1 MKTPIIFIHKGN
13 PIYLQVALLQA
24 KKICTDEIFLLG
36 DETNN
41 FNYINHFN
49 ISDYD
54 NTKELKSIY
63 KHMSSNKYDYELFCI
78 QRWFIIRD
86 FCKKNGFEQF
96 WVVDSDVLI
105 YENLQNFLPYLE
117 NKDFSIIAKKGFF
130 VGPQTSYFKTEV
142 LEDFC
147 NFIISCYKT
156 KTKLQTVY
164 QKLQDEKNISGISDM
179 VLLELYCD
187 HNKKYIDFDYSKDRN
202 FLFDEN
208 INCPHGFEFKNG
220 KKNIKF
226 KSNIPYARLNSEK
239 HENLE
244 FATLHFQGG
253 AKELMLKYSTLN
265 LFNKKNIIGYKIYF
279 KKNIISKIK
288 KIIKTL
294 IPCFIKNIIKNKINR
309 RKILKENLLTIFPL
323 DNKINKNKYLYQL
336 SFFAEFKQYFNS
348 KYFYTNIKHDE
359 IIIDISMASFPI
371 VQDYESYFTKTIKS
385 SERALI
391 RKAVKNGFS
400 CSRINYDE
408 HLNEIYEINISKTE
422 RQNEKMSNDYIS
434 LKPRES
440 IIKNLGQEVF
450 TFGCFSTDNKLVAYY
465 MFESFG
471 KNVIHTVKGIGHSD
485 YLSYGIMN
493 TLFAFSV
500 GELFKIFPDK
510 SKVIL
515 YGGMSSAGDGLS
527 RFKKNVG
534 CTQTL
539 LKIKSNRQFFK
550 DLNNFNKKYTLHG
563 DTGLNFVLDY
573 LI

>member
-24 KKICTDEIFLLG
+24 KKTCTDEVFLLG

-41 FNYINHFN
+41 FNYIKHFN

-54 NTKELKSIY
+54 KTNELKSIY
-63 KHMSSNKYDYELFCI
+63 IHMSPNKYDYELFCI

-86 FCKKNGFEQF
+86 FCLKNRIEQF

-105 YENLQNFLPYLE
+105 YEDLQKALPYLS
-117 NKDFSIIAKKGFF
+117 NKDFSVIAKKGFF

-279 KKNIISKIK
+279 KKNIFSKIK
-288 KIIKTL
+288 KNYKTL

-309 RKILKENLLTIFPL
+309 RKILKENKLTIFPL

-336 SFFAEFKQYFNS
+336 SFFAEFKQYFNL

-359 IIIDISMASFPI
+359 ILIDISMASFLI
-371 VQDYESYFTKTIKS
+371 NQDYESYFSKTIRS

-391 RKAVKNGFS
+391 RKATKNGFS
-400 CSRINYDE
+400 CKRINYDE
-408 HLNEIYEINISKTE
+408 YLNEIYEINISKTE
-422 RQNEKMSNDYIS
+422 RQNEKMSDDYLN
-434 LKPRES
+434 LKPREK
-440 IIKNLGQEVF
+440 IVTNIGQSVY
-450 TFGCFSTDNKLVAYY
+450 TYGCFSPDNKLVAYY
-465 MFESFG
+465 MFESYG
-471 KNVIHTVKGIGHSD
+471 KNIIHTVKGIGHNNF
-485 YLSYGIMN
+485 LSFGIMN
-493 TLFAFSV
+493 MLFAYSV
-500 GELFKIFPDK
+500 SELYKIYPDK
-510 SKVIL
+510 THFIL
-515 YGGMSSAGDGLS
+515 YGGMNLTGDGLS
-527 RFKKNVG
+527 RFKRNVG
-534 CTQTL
+534 CNQVFI
-539 LKIKSNRQFFK
+539 KIKANKSFFY
-550 DLNNFNKKYTLHG
+550 DLDKFNLEYKIHG

-573 LI
+573 M